1 MWRDSPKQEMG
12 QAEAHGYGLLGCGI
26 VHGGELAGL
35 TTIAFEWESA
45 DASIAGSD
53 AINADSQMVQMM
65 GDTGV
70 SVLRRT
76 LFGVMGER
84 GDRSGD
90 YVSGVYGL
98 TNSPQTVWILVGPR
112 SKTTSTA
119 P

>member
-1 MWRDSPKQEMG
+1 MSVMTIVVAKINDVAG
-12 QAEAHGYGLLGCGI
+12 FAEAEILGASRSSWIWAAWMQPLRI

-76 LFGVMGER
+76 LF
-84 GDRSGD
+84 D
-90 YVSGVYGL
+90 
-98 TNSPQTVWILVGPR
+98 Q
-112 SKTTSTA
+112 
-119 P
+119 

>member
-1 MWRDSPKQEMG
+1 MSVMPIVVAQINDVAG
-12 QAEAHGYGLLGCGI
+12 FAEAGNSWGKQKLMDMGCLDATASRI

-76 LFGVMGER
+76 LFGVMG
-84 GDRSGD
+84 
-90 YVSGVYGL
+90 
-98 TNSPQTVWILVGPR
+98 
-112 SKTTSTA
+112 
-119 P
+119 